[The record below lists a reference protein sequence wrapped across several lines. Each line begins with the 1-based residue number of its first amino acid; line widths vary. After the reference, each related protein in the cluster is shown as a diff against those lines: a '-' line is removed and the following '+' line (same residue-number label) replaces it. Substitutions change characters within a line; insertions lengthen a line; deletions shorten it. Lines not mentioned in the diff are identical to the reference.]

1 MIIADDLMLRGV
13 DHGSGDAVRLA
24 APAAGRGSTPGGR
37 GGAAKGG
44 RGRGRGGS
52 LADRLSAGHAHA
64 SLVDGGVPAPGVVQA
79 SRVQL
84 QHTPSA
90 FEAAADQDDLLT
102 IRQIYGSRAQT
113 LINALLSFD
122 AFFAWYYPFK
132 KSVGYLCPME
142 EREQRALDNCCK
154 AIDMQEMFERI
165 SAANNGHGSFL
176 PHGAVF
182 KVTLLT
188 AHPPPHSR

>member
-1 MIIADDLMLRGV
+1 M
-13 DHGSGDAVRLA
+13 
-24 APAAGRGSTPGGR
+24 
-37 GGAAKGG
+37 
-44 RGRGRGGS
+44 
-52 LADRLSAGHAHA
+52 
-64 SLVDGGVPAPGVVQA
+64 
-79 SRVQL
+79 QL

-142 EREQRALDNCCK
+142 EREQRALDNCCNV
-154 AIDMQEMFERI
+154 
-165 SAANNGHGSFL
+165 ANL
-176 PHGAVF
+176 A
-182 KVTLLT
+182 L
-188 AHPPPHSR
+188 A